1 MTEKDEKTAL
11 IKHKA
16 LLSLS
21 KNGFTESIK
30 LQKLKK
36 EVICSIVDW
45 IVHFLYDVGKLELYH
60 LFFVCVKEK
69 KSLIRNIYL
78 HIAL

>member
-1 MTEKDEKTAL
+1 MTVTLKNFSFPTIIDEGVIYQKWLKKLKEIIQNPEKGEKTAL

-30 LQKLKK
+30 LHRFKK
-36 EVICSIVDW
+36 EVIV
-45 IVHFLYDVGKLELYH
+45 VVL
-60 LFFVCVKEK
+60 
-69 KSLIRNIYL
+69 LIG
-78 HIAL
+78 

>member
-1 MTEKDEKTAL
+1 MIEKAKKIIQNNKNLTEKDEKTAL

-30 LQKLKK
+30 LHELKK
-36 EVICSIVDW
+36 EVIV
-45 IVHFLYDVGKLELYH
+45 VVL
-60 LFFVCVKEK
+60 
-69 KSLIRNIYL
+69 LIG
-78 HIAL
+78 

>member
-30 LQKLKK
+30 LHRFKK
-36 EVICSIVDW
+36 EVIVDW
-45 IVHFLYDVGKLELYH
+45 ILIVHFLYDVGKLELYNL
-60 LFFVCVKEK
+60 LFFV
-69 KSLIRNIYL
+69 
-78 HIAL
+78 

>member
-1 MTEKDEKTAL
+1 MSKVKKLCVKNDCKSLKIIQNNKNLTEKDEKTAL

-30 LQKLKK
+30 LHRFKK
-36 EVICSIVDW
+36 EVIV
-45 IVHFLYDVGKLELYH
+45 VVL
-60 LFFVCVKEK
+60 
-69 KSLIRNIYL
+69 LIG
-78 HIAL
+78 